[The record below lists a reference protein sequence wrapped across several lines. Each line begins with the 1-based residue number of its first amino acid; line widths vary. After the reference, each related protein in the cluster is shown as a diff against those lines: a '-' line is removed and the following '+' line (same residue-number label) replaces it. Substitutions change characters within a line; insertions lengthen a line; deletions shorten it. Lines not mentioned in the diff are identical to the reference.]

1 MSSIN
6 VNPRCLAGARR
17 SGRYACLA
25 FIGGKLSG
33 VVHDNAAMTR
43 TRWFPLPSPSSF
55 LHIATLLVWA
65 VVAYSAVVFVL
76 RWDTEGP
83 VANPPSRTGE
93 GQSPGLQE
101 VDGLGVSKALGA
113 APVPTATASLASR
126 FVLVGVMDGGP
137 SQGVALISAD
147 GKPAKPYRVGQT
159 VSEGFVVVATGPKKA
174 ELGPQLGAPAT
185 LLLELPLK
193 K

>member
-1 MSSIN
+1 MSSIS
-6 VNPRCLAGARR
+6 VKPRCLAFARC
-17 SGRYACLA
+17 GRCACLA
-25 FIGGKLSG
+25 FIGVKLSG

-43 TRWFPLPSPSSF
+43 TRWFTLLSPSSY
-55 LHIATLLVWA
+55 LHVATLSVWA

-76 RWDTEGP
+76 RWDVEGP
-83 VANPPSRTGE
+83 VASPPSRTGE
-93 GQSPGLQE
+93 GQSQSLQE
-101 VDGLGVSKALGA
+101 VDVLGVSKALGA
-113 APVPTATASLASR
+113 APVPTASLASR

-147 GKPAKPYRVGQT
+147 GKPAKPYRLGQT